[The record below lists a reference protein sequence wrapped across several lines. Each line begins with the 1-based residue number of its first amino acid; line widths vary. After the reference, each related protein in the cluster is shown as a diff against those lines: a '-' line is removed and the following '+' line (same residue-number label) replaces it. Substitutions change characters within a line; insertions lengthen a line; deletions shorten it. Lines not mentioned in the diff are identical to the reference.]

1 MHGEAATTVTGVSK
15 LIKKFKSYTLLVL
28 DEWLVDDLSC
38 QQEHFL
44 FKLIERRHT
53 DKSTIFGMQS
63 RMEDW
68 HARLGGA

>member
-15 LIKKFKSYTLLVL
+15 LKKFKSYTLLVL
-28 DEWLVDDLSC
+28 DEWLVDDHSC

-53 DKSTIFGMQS
+53 DKSTIFCMQS

-68 HARLGGA
+68 YAHLGGA